1 MNIGVIGS
9 DEFVLGFRLAGIKR
23 CFEGNAERSEEL
35 LSEALRDSETGVIL
49 IEEKYFDMLS
59 QSTRASLRERLF
71 PVVLEI
77 GLGESELRDKVRR
90 AVGVDL
96 YRNVGGS

>member
-1 MNIGVIGS
+1 MNIGVVGS
-9 DEFVLGFRLAGIKR
+9 EEFVLGFRLAGVKR
-23 CFEGNAERSEEL
+23 CFQGKA
-35 LSEALRDSETGVIL
+35 SEADQLLGRAMKDGSTGIIL
-49 IEEKYFDMLS
+49 IEESFFTGLS
-59 QSTRASLRERLF
+59 QKSRKAISERIT

-96 YRNVGGS
+96 YGSM

>member
-1 MNIGVIGS
+1 MNVDIVGS
-9 DEFVLGFRLAGIKR
+9 DEFVLGFKLAGAKK
-23 CFEGNAERSEEL
+23 CFSGKKEQADEL
-35 LSEALRDSETGVIL
+35 LLNALQDQSAGVIL
-49 IEEKYFDMLS
+49 VEESYFERLS
-59 QSTRASLRERLF
+59 QKTREKIRERIS

-96 YRNVGGS
+96 YRGA

>member
-1 MNIGVIGS
+1 MIVGVIGS
-9 DEFVLGFRLAGIKR
+9 EEFVLGFRLAGVKKCFQGRAEQANELVTEAIK
-23 CFEGNAERSEEL
+23 EGTAGVLLVEE
-35 LSEALRDSETGVIL
+35 AF
-49 IEEKYFDMLS
+49 FDMLS
-59 QSTRASLRERLF
+59 QRTREVIRGSIS

-96 YRNVGGS
+96 YRSM